1 MAIAIYSSQGKT
13 SDLVLVAADGVQ
25 NSESFYVAA
34 SRAKY
39 ELKIFT
45 DSPDNLKSMA
55 MDSMSN
61 RNPRELLS
69 DLARRQAILK
79 AQKQDG
85 VSDRHVLEVEVEPLL
100 ENVNERDDLDEQEGV
115 KVPTHGGSV
124 KVPTHGGDVETL
136 TTREYELDTTPV
148 R

>member
-1 MAIAIYSSQGKT
+1 
-13 SDLVLVAADGVQ
+13 VLVAADGVQ

-34 SRAKY
+34 SRAKS

-45 DSPDNLKSMA
+45 DSPDNLRSMV
-55 MDSMSN
+55 MESMSN

-69 DLARRQAILK
+69 DLDRRQAILK
-79 AQKQDG
+79 AQKQHG
-85 VSDRHVLEVEVEPLL
+85 VRDRHVLQVEVEPLL
-100 ENVNERDDLDEQEGV
+100 DNVNEREDELDRQESV

-124 KVPTHGGDVETL
+124 KVPTHGGDVGTL
-136 TTREYELDTTPV
+136 TSREDELDTNPV